1 MPFDVAR
8 TQLCYGERLRR
19 QRRRI
24 EAREQLRAAMEA
36 FDRLGAEAFAE
47 RARTEL
53 AATGQTARRG
63 EAALSGTLTGQELQ
77 VALMV
82 AKGATNR
89 EAAVALYLSPKTIE
103 YHLRSVYR
111 KLGIRSRVALARVVA
126 REAELGGGLFGD
138 EPRASEAV

>member
-36 FDRLGAEAFAE
+36 FDRLGAAAFAE

-126 REAELGGGLFGD
+126 REAELGGGLFG
-138 EPRASEAV
+138 EHTTASEAV

>member
-1 MPFDVAR
+1 
-8 TQLCYGERLRR
+8 
-19 QRRRI
+19 
-24 EAREQLRAAMEA
+24 A
-36 FDRLGAEAFAE
+36 FERLGAGAFAN
-47 RARTEL
+47 RARSEF
-53 AATGQTARRG
+53 AATERTAGRG
-63 EAALSGTLTGQELQ
+63 EAPLSGTLTGQELQ

-126 REAELGGGLFGD
+126 LEAELGGRLFG
-138 EPRASEAV
+138 EQTTTSEAV